1 MKRGLLFLLPALA
14 ACTATDWRKE
24 GATTA
29 DLDRDYDDC
38 RTVTKSDPAIAAAFG
53 AFGALGVF
61 AGTSYFDSKIR
72 SCLQGRGWLAPDD
85 AAYSSASA
93 PVPAAAPVR
102 AVETDSAAARRLKE
116 LKSLLDQ
123 GLITKEEY
131 EDRRQA
137 IVRGL

>member
-1 MKRGLLFLLPALA
+1 MKRRLLLLVPAFA
-14 ACTATDWRKE
+14 ACTATDWRKD

-29 DLDRDYDDC
+29 DLDRDYDEC
-38 RTVTKSDPAIAAAFG
+38 RAVTKSDPAVAAAFG

-72 SCLQGRGWLAPDD
+72 SCLQGKGWIGPDD
-85 AAYSSASA
+85 STYASASA
-93 PVPAAAPVR
+93 PAPVAAPVK
-102 AVETDSAAARRLKE
+102 AVDTESAAARRLKE

-137 IVRGL
+137 ILRGL